1 MPWFPDFTSA
11 MVLARQETREAG
23 QADPVRQY
31 IAALNSGDIS
41 DLESVWPG
49 EVVIYDPR
57 FGEVRGHRRLRHFLG
72 VSHALLAERHARVD
86 TVVATVSPGRAVVEL
101 LAHLDP
107 DGGSDGDGQ
116 EVLWPAAVVAESRD
130 DRSVVFRS
138 YFSRQPVDG
147 RRDHTRPAF
156 LTSAADLP
164 GDVVAR
170 FHAALSAGD
179 TDAVVSTF
187 APDGYYRESAGPRA
201 THRGPAEL
209 RAFFTAQFS
218 AGGTISLEPCATT
231 DDGVRCAVEYNCRRW
246 GSRELPPQ
254 AGLCVCERG
263 PDGVLAAVREYADL
277 GTAG

>member
-31 IAALNSGDIS
+31 IAALNHGDIS
-41 DLESVWPG
+41 ALETAWPG

-57 FGEVRGHRRLRHFLG
+57 FGEVRGHRHLRHFVG
-72 VSHALLAERHARVD
+72 VSQALLTERHARVD
-86 TVVATVSPGRAVVEL
+86 TVAETVCPGRAVVEL
-101 LAHLDP
+101 LAHLD
-107 DGGSDGDGQ
+107 GGGNGP
-116 EVLWPAAVVAESRD
+116 EVLWPAAVVAESHD

-147 RRDHTRPAF
+147 ERGHARPAI

-170 FHAALSAGD
+170 FHAALNAGD
-179 TDAVVSTF
+179 VDGVVSAF
-187 APDGYYRESAGPRA
+187 APDGYYREASGPQA

-209 RAFFTAQFS
+209 RAFFTTLFS
-218 AGGTISLEPCATT
+218 GGGGISLRPVAIT
-231 DDGVRCAVEYNCRRW
+231 DDGVRCAVEYNAVRW
-246 GSRELPPQ
+246 AGHELPPQ
-254 AGLCVCERG
+254 AGLCVLERG
-263 PDGVLAAVREYADL
+263 PDGLLAAVRQYDDL
-277 GTAG
+277 EPPG

>member
-31 IAALNSGDIS
+31 IAALNNGDIS
-41 DLESVWPG
+41 ALETVWPG

-57 FGEVRGHRRLRHFLG
+57 FGEVRGHRHLRHFVG
-72 VSHALLAERHARVD
+72 VSQALLTERHARVD
-86 TVVATVSPGRAVVEL
+86 TVAETVCPGRAVVEL
-101 LAHLDP
+101 LAHLD
-107 DGGSDGDGQ
+107 GDGDRP
-116 EVLWPAAVVAESRD
+116 EVLWPAAVVAESHD

-147 RRDHTRPAF
+147 ERDHVRPAI

-170 FHAALSAGD
+170 FHAALDAGD
-179 TDAVVSTF
+179 ADAVLAAF
-187 APDGYYRESAGPRA
+187 APDGYYREASGPQA

-209 RAFFTAQFS
+209 RAFFTTLFS
-218 AGGTISLEPCATT
+218 GGGGIGLRPVAIT
-231 DDGVRCAVEYNCRRW
+231 DDGVRCAVEYNAVRW
-246 GSRELPPQ
+246 AGHDLPPQ
-254 AGLCVCERG
+254 AGLCVLERG
-263 PDGVLAAVREYADL
+263 PDGLLAAVRQYDDL
-277 GTAG
+277 EPPA

>member
-31 IAALNSGDIS
+31 IAALNNGDIS
-41 DLESVWPG
+41 ALETVWPG

-57 FGEVRGHRRLRHFLG
+57 FGEVRGHRHLRHFVG
-72 VSHALLAERHARVD
+72 VSQALLTERHARVD
-86 TVVATVSPGRAVVEL
+86 TVAETVCPGRAVVEL
-101 LAHLDP
+101 LAHLD
-107 DGGSDGDGQ
+107 GDGDRP
-116 EVLWPAAVVAESRD
+116 EVLWPAAVVAESHD

-147 RRDHTRPAF
+147 ERDHVRPAI

-170 FHAALSAGD
+170 FHAALDAGD
-179 TDAVVSTF
+179 ADAVLAAF
-187 APDGYYRESAGPRA
+187 APDGYYRESHGPHA
-201 THRGPAEL
+201 AHRGTAEL
-209 RAFFTAQFS
+209 RAFFTAQFG
-218 AGGTISLEPCATT
+218 AGGSIRLEPCAVT
-231 DDGVRCAVEYNCRRW
+231 DDGVRCAVEYNCIRW
-246 GSRELPPQ
+246 GGRELAPQ

-263 PDGVLAAVREYADL
+263 PGGLLAAVRQYDDL
-277 GTAG
+277 ETSG

>member
-31 IAALNSGDIS
+31 IAALNNGDIS
-41 DLESVWPG
+41 ALETVWPG

-57 FGEVRGHRRLRHFLG
+57 SGEVRGHRQLRHF
-72 VSHALLAERHARVD
+72 VSRSQALLTERHARVD
-86 TVVATVSPGRAVVEL
+86 TVAETVCPGRAVVEL
-101 LAHLDP
+101 LAHLD
-107 DGGSDGDGQ
+107 GDGDGP

-138 YFSRQPVDG
+138 YFSRQPLDG
-147 RRDHTRPAF
+147 HHDHVRPAI

-170 FHAALSAGD
+170 FHAALGAGD
-179 TDAVVSTF
+179 VDAVVSAF
-187 APDGYYRESAGPRA
+187 EPDGYYREAIGPQA
-201 THRGPAEL
+201 THRGEAEL
-209 RAFFTAQFS
+209 RAFFTALFR
-218 AGGTISLEPCATT
+218 GGGGISLRPAVIT
-231 DDGVRCAVEYNCRRW
+231 DDGVRCAVEYNCVRW
-246 GSRELPPQ
+246 AGRELPPQ

-263 PDGVLAAVREYADL
+263 PDGLLAAVRQYDDL
-277 GTAG
+277 ESPA